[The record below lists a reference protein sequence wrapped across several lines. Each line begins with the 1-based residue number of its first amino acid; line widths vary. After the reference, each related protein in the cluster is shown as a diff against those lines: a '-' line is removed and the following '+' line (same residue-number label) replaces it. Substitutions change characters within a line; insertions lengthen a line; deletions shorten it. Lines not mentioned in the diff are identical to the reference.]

1 MVAASQAHTFSPSPI
16 VPSCDDEHWV
26 VMNDWGA
33 MDGAFCQLEK
43 AGERRDHSLVR
54 LQPVWIAVVALE
66 KNKGALW

>member
-1 MVAASQAHTFSPSPI
+1 
-16 VPSCDDEHWV
+16 
-26 VMNDWGA
+26 MNDWGA